1 MPGVNRRRD
10 LGVITGMPARG
21 VGGLAW
27 EVGRPAILIV
37 AGMLAL
43 AGCRAGGNVATS
55 GAGDTRAGSPSASH
69 PLTPAPA
76 PAPVPASSA
85 ASSPAAHHTGGG
97 TACLASLWKHIYHP
111 YRLRVLSRCKTV
123 RGTVAEVRW
132 EPDGD
137 LHILL
142 RTSPGLVNDANRAY
156 EHGDLVLE
164 EICQG
169 NVTQADAVAA
179 CRGLSQ
185 SVTVPSVGDKITV
198 SGSYV
203 LDTDHGWREIHP
215 VSRLTVTGHGAPAPV
230 STTQPPPPPSSAPAG
245 CYPKTSSGNCY
256 EPGEF
261 CSAAEHGRTGIAG
274 DGKAIKCENTDPGS
288 TWHWVDV

>member
-1 MPGVNRRRD
+1 MRS
-10 LGVITGMPARG
+10 
-21 VGGLAW
+21 GG
-27 EVGRPAILIV
+27 
-37 AGMLAL
+37 
-43 AGCRAGGNVATS
+43 
-55 GAGDTRAGSPSASH
+55 PSASH
-69 PLTPAPA
+69 PLTPAP
-76 PAPVPASSA
+76 VPASGA

-123 RGTVAEVRW
+123 RGTVTEVRW

-142 RTSPGLVNDANRAY
+142 RASPGLVNAANRAY

-185 SVTVPSVGDKITV
+185 NVTVPSVGDKITV

-203 LDTDHGWREIHP
+203 LDADHGWREIHP
-215 VSRLTVTGHGAPAPV
+215 VSRLKVTGHVAPAPV
-230 STTQPPPPPSSAPAG
+230 ATTQPPPPPPSSAPAG
-245 CYPKTSSGNCY
+245 CHPKTSSGNCY

-261 CSAAEHGRTGIAG
+261 CSAAEHGQTGIAG

-288 TWHWVDV
+288 TWHWVAV